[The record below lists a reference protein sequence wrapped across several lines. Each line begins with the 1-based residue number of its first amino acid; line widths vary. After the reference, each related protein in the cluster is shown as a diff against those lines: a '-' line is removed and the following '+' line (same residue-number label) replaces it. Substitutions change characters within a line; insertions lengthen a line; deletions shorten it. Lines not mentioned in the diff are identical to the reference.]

1 MSDKFKAIVIDNQNE
16 KFTREIKEIDKT
28 QLKDGNVLV
37 KVDYSSLNYKDALI
51 LNDGGKIVRK
61 FPFVRGIDFSGT
73 VVESEDSKFTKDDKV
88 ILTGFRVGE
97 AYFGGFSQY
106 AKVDSN
112 FLIKIPKELDT
123 HKAMMLGTAGF
134 TALLCSFAVKAKE
147 ELFIYNWSDY
157 IAEDTIANFES
168 EFGIDVTYDV
178 FDSNEVL
185 EAKLL
190 AGGSGYDIVVPSGS
204 FLENQIKAGVFQKLD
219 KSKLS
224 NLGNLDPNV
233 LAKIDAHDPG
243 GNYSVNYMYGTT
255 GVGYNV
261 DKVDED
267 EITSWSVLFDPAIA
281 AKYEDCGISMLDAP
295 SEVMEIALK
304 YIGKDPYTEDE
315 KDYEAALEMLQK
327 IRPFIRY
334 FDSSQYID
342 DLANGEICLAM
353 GWSGDVFIAADEAAE
368 GVEAW
373 YSIPS
378 EGTVIWFDMMAIP
391 SDAKNVENA
400 HKFINYIMRPQVA
413 ADITNYVWYSNPNQ
427 AANELVDPEIF
438 EDPAIYPD
446 EATLSM
452 LFADTADSP
461 KKAKLS
467 SKYFNKFKSN

>member
-1 MSDKFKAIVIDNQNE
+1 MI
-16 KFTREIKEIDKT
+16 R
-28 QLKDGNVLV
+28 
-37 KVDYSSLNYKDALI
+37 YLI
-51 LNDGGKIVRK
+51 FLFFI
-61 FPFVRGIDFSGT
+61 IFS
-73 VVESEDSKFTKDDKV
+73 
-88 ILTGFRVGE
+88 
-97 AYFGGFSQY
+97 FSIQ
-106 AKVDSN
+106 
-112 FLIKIPKELDT
+112 
-123 HKAMMLGTAGF
+123 
-134 TALLCSFAVKAKE
+134 AKE

-157 IAEDTIANFES
+157 IAEDTISNFED

-190 AGGSGYDIVVPSGS
+190 SGGSGYDIVVPSGS

-224 NLGNLDPNV
+224 NINNLDPEI
-233 LAKIDAHDPG
+233 LKKIEAHDPG
-243 GNYSVNYMYGTT
+243 GQYSINYMYGTT

-261 DKVDED
+261 DKIDED
-267 EITSWSVLFDPAIA
+267 EVSSWSVLFDPAIA
-281 AKYEDCGISMLDAP
+281 AKYADCGISILDAP
-295 SEVMEIALK
+295 TEVMEIALK
-304 YIGKDPYTEDE
+304 YIGKDPNTENE
-315 KDYEAALEMLQK
+315 ADYEEALEMLKQ
-327 IRPFIRY
+327 IRPYIRY

-353 GWSGDVFIAADEAAE
+353 GWSGDVFLAADDAADD
-368 GVEAW
+368 VEAW

-400 HKFINYIMRPQVA
+400 HKFINYILRPEVA
-413 ADITNYVWYSNPNQ
+413 ASITNYVWYSNPNK

-446 EATLSM
+446 KATLGM

-467 SKYFNKFKSN
+467 TRYFNKFKSN